1 MHLHPHIAAELN
13 RQRRADML
21 AAAEKA
27 RLVRELRRQR
37 RHPLTALLAAAVSA
51 ARGRWR
57 GLRPHPAEAEIERST
72 TRELRSESRQ
82 GLATTRETVQTMPV
96 PASPAATQAPVTSEE
111 QDELAALLEAMS
123 VPNGP
128 IERLNTQT

>member
-57 GLRPHPAEAEIERST
+57 GLRLHPTEAEIERST
-72 TRELRSESRQ
+72 TRE
-82 GLATTRETVQTMPV
+82 TVQPMPV
-96 PASPAATQAPVTSEE
+96 PASLAATQAPVTSEE
-111 QDELAALLEAMS
+111 PDELAALLEAMS